1 MKKFPMPGI
10 FDNTHP
16 GCYYGPKGE
25 YGIVPIIGSS
35 QYMVLGP
42 DGDACVQLKVC
53 RTVETAKKFIDKRL
67 KKKR

>member
-16 GCYYGPKGE
+16 GCYYGPDGE

-67 KKKR
+67 KKKK